1 MRRIISFF
9 LSAVL
14 LLSLSACAGRTG
26 AVDKNSTDTYVGDW
40 AYDTGQGNIITYHFI
55 KGGSGYY
62 EQTSTGDTR
71 WEFAW
76 EVKDSV
82 VTTTRNAIGA
92 SFLTTFEVD
101 DSGTSLVCISGNI
114 DEGPYWKQES

>member
-14 LLSLSACAGRTG
+14 LLSLSACADRTG

-40 AYDTGQGNIITYHFI
+40 AYDTGQGNIITHHFI

-62 EQTSTGDTR
+62 E
-71 WEFAW
+71 
-76 EVKDSV
+76 
-82 VTTTRNAIGA
+82 
-92 SFLTTFEVD
+92 
-101 DSGTSLVCISGNI
+101 
-114 DEGPYWKQES
+114 

>member
-26 AVDKNSTDTYVGDW
+26 AVDENSTDTYVGDW

-62 EQTSTGDTR
+62 EQTSTGDAR

-76 EVKDSV
+76 
-82 VTTTRNAIGA
+82 
-92 SFLTTFEVD
+92 
-101 DSGTSLVCISGNI
+101 
-114 DEGPYWKQES
+114 